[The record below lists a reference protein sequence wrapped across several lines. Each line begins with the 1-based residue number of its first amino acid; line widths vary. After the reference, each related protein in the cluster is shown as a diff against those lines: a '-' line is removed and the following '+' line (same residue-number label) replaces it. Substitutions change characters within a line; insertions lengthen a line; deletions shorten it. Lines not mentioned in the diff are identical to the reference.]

1 MTLDCESPQK
11 HKSVSVVCTV
21 DDLTGEV
28 LLDLLFGYD
37 CLQPRI
43 ARGVAEGLAG

>member
-11 HKSVSVVCTV
+11 YKSVSVVCAV

-28 LLDLLFGYD
+28 LLDLPVESD
-37 CLQPRI
+37 CLQPHI
-43 ARGVAEGLAG
+43 ARGLSMRGMM